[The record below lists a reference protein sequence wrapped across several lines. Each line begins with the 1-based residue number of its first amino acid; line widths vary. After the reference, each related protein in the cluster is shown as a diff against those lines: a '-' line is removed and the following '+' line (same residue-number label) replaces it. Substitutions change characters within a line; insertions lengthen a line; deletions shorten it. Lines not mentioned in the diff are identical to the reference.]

1 MSGTLAV
8 FYARLRNISP
18 IAVIFVLTLPIH
30 AAAQTVNEIFQD
42 TTDVI
47 EVQVPVNVVGKG
59 GEPVRGLTVEDFKI
73 FDGNQRQ
80 EITGFRV
87 IDLELV
93 EPGTTQ
99 TEIDRAVPAAARRH
113 FLLLFDLTFSTPVS
127 VLKAR
132 EAARKFVLESLHPTD
147 LAAVA
152 THDAEWGP
160 KLIVTFTPDRVQ
172 LARAIDGLGAARFN
186 MAAGGRSDPLRF
198 MVPELSQTS
207 PGISDP
213 LTAQPSGDLGPVEG
227 ALLNHLT
234 VVAKQ
239 QDRMEKSYSRGRI
252 FSWAGSMAEL
262 ARLLDSVK
270 GRKHVVY
277 FTEGFDGSLL
287 LGRTPDPDDPETIQ
301 NRLNIEQGNLWMVDS
316 DDLYGSV
323 PLQNQLAATLEE
335 FRRADAVIQAVDI

>member
-93 EPGTTQ
+93 EPGATQ

-113 FLLLFDLTFSTPVS
+113 LP
-127 VLKAR
+127 
-132 EAARKFVLESLHPTD
+132 
-147 LAAVA
+147 
-152 THDAEWGP
+152 
-160 KLIVTFTPDRVQ
+160 
-172 LARAIDGLGAARFN
+172 
-186 MAAGGRSDPLRF
+186 
-198 MVPELSQTS
+198 
-207 PGISDP
+207 
-213 LTAQPSGDLGPVEG
+213 
-227 ALLNHLT
+227 
-234 VVAKQ
+234 
-239 QDRMEKSYSRGRI
+239 I
-252 FSWAGSMAEL
+252 FP
-262 ARLLDSVK
+262 
-270 GRKHVVY
+270 
-277 FTEGFDGSLL
+277 
-287 LGRTPDPDDPETIQ
+287 RTPSRSI
-301 NRLNIEQGNLWMVDS
+301 LVLGI
-316 DDLYGSV
+316 
-323 PLQNQLAATLEE
+323 
-335 FRRADAVIQAVDI
+335 RRS